1 MLATNRIH
9 VTLFDLVSSLSDVT
23 DLVNPALDD
32 HHKKVAYIAYNLAR
46 EMGLPKADCCD
57 ILLAGMLH
65 DIGALSLKEKMDAL
79 HFEVASPHRH
89 AEAGGFL
96 LKPFAPLAQIGEMV
110 TCHHVPWGNG
120 KGKEHNGRAVPLGS
134 HILHLADRVAV
145 LLKKSKTIFGHS
157 NEIIRKIEMQSDR
170 MFMPEVTGAFLS
182 LARKNYFW
190 LDLSSR
196 SLSSLL
202 RRKVKAKT
210 IDLDL
215 TEIGSLAQVF
225 SRIIDFR
232 SSFTATHSNGV
243 ATIAEAMARL
253 IGYSENECG
262 MMKVAGYFHDL
273 GKLAV
278 PTEILEKN
286 GPLTKKESE
295 IVRSHPFHTYRAL
308 EHIENFSTI
317 ISWGAFHHETPNG
330 CGYPFNI
337 VGNEL
342 PLGSRIVAVSD
353 VFTALTE
360 DRPYRLGMETDQAQA
375 VLGEMAKAGR
385 LDRKITALLIHN
397 YHDLNTLRQKV
408 QTDLNSEYSA
418 MNNHLNSI
426 HTGHQLSL
434 VAPI

>member
-9 VTLFDLVSSLSDVT
+9 VSLFDLVTSLSDVT

-32 HHKKVAYIAYNLAR
+32 HHKKVAYIAYSLAQ
-46 EMGLPKADCCD
+46 EMGLPKQECCD

-96 LKPFAPLAQIGEMV
+96 LKPFAPLAQIGEMIA
-110 TCHHVPWGNG
+110 CHHVPWGNG
-120 KGKEHNGRAVPLGS
+120 TGKVHNGRAVPLAA

-145 LLKKSKTIFGHS
+145 LLKKSKTICGQS
-157 NEIIRKIEMQSDR
+157 QEMVRKIEAQTER
-170 MFMPEVTGAFLS
+170 LFMPEVTKAFLS
-182 LARKNYFW
+182 LAKKSYFW

-202 RRKVKAKT
+202 RRKVRAKS
-210 IDLDL
+210 IELDL
-215 TEIGSLAQVF
+215 AEIGSLAQVF
-225 SRIIDFR
+225 SRVIDFR
-232 SSFTATHSNGV
+232 SSFTATHSSGV
-243 ATIAEAMARL
+243 ATIAEAMAQL

-273 GKLAV
+273 GKLAI

-286 GPLTKKESE
+286 GPLTKRQTE

-308 EHIENFSTI
+308 EHIESFNTI
-317 ISWGAFHHETPNG
+317 IRWGAFHHETPNG
-330 CGYPFNI
+330 SGYPFNI

-342 PLGSRIVAVSD
+342 PLGSRVVAVSD
-353 VFTALTE
+353 VFTAITE
-360 DRPYRLGMETDQAQA
+360 NRPYRQGMDADQAKA
-375 VLGEMAKAGR
+375 VLLDQAATGR
-385 LDRKITALLIHN
+385 LDPKITALLLHN
-397 YHDLNTLRQKV
+397 YQELNALREKV
-408 QTDLNSEYSA
+408 QSDLTCEYFA
-418 MNNHLNSI
+418 MNRHLNSI
-426 HTGHQLSL
+426 YAGSHL
-434 VAPI
+434 A

>member
-9 VTLFDLVSSLSDVT
+9 VSLFDLVTSLSDVT

-32 HHKKVAYIAYNLAR
+32 HHKKVAYIAYSLAQ
-46 EMGLPKADCCD
+46 EMGLPKQECCD

-65 DIGALSLKEKMDAL
+65 DIGALSLKEKMNAL

-96 LKPFAPLAQIGEMV
+96 LKPFAPLAQIGEMIA
-110 TCHHVPWGNG
+110 CHHVPWRNG
-120 KGKEHNGRAVPLGS
+120 KGKVHHGRVVPLAA

-145 LLKKSKTIFGHS
+145 LIQTPKTVFG
-157 NEIIRKIEMQSDR
+157 NFPKVVRKIEAQSDL
-170 MFMPEVTGAFLS
+170 MFMPEVTRAFLS
-182 LARKNYFW
+182 LAQKSYFW

-202 RRKVKAKT
+202 RRKVRART

-215 TEIGSLAQVF
+215 AEIGSLARVF
-225 SRIIDFR
+225 SRVIDFR
-232 SSFTATHSNGV
+232 SSFTATHSSGV
-243 ATIAEAMARL
+243 ATIAEAMAQL

-286 GPLTKKESE
+286 GPLTKREAD

-308 EHIENFSTI
+308 EHIEAFSTI
-317 ISWGAFHHETPNG
+317 IRWGAFHHETPSG
-330 CGYPFNI
+330 SGYPFNI

-353 VFTALTE
+353 VFTAITE
-360 DRPYRLGMETDQAQA
+360 NRPYRQGMDADQAKS
-375 VLGEMAKAGR
+375 VLSKMATKNQ
-385 LDRKITALLIHN
+385 LDPNITALLIHN
-397 YHDLNTLRQKV
+397 YHELNALREKV
-408 QTDLNSEYSA
+408 QSDLTDEYSA
-418 MNNHLNSI
+418 LNNHLNNIYAGS
-426 HTGHQLSL
+426 QLQ
-434 VAPI
+434 